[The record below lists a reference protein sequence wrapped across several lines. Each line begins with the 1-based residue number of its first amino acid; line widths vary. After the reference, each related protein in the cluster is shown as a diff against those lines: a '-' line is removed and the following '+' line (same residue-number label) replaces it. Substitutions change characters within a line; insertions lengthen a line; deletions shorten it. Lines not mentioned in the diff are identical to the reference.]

1 MLAQCCLPLSMSNE
15 VKVWSCLASLR
26 AVQSRQSMRQ
36 SPLLKLTGRRNDRAG
51 HTARSKE
58 GADAVGPTPSATPA
72 TPASRQTRLRR
83 PFGRWYWLIT
93 LHARH
98 LLDRWP
104 ARSIRQPTGEDAPAL
119 TPALWRLALMS
130 FPDAQLV
137 ADSFAFTL
145 LPFVESERPCAERL
159 TDRKSVV

>member
-72 TPASRQTRLRR
+72 RPASRQMRLRR
-83 PFGRWYWLIT
+83 PFERLYWLISNPMKEYCAAKRSKRNHEQWYT
-93 LHARH
+93 KSSRLPKSLVNVSTGRPPLFSSSQQDHRID
-98 LLDRWP
+98 DR
-104 ARSIRQPTGEDAPAL
+104 RG
-119 TPALWRLALMS
+119 
-130 FPDAQLV
+130 QL
-137 ADSFAFTL
+137 SKIFG
-145 LPFVESERPCAERL
+145 
-159 TDRKSVV
+159 